1 MKKLFTAFA
10 FLFFLQ
16 HNSNAQLVSYQIQ
29 QSFTAN
35 ELDSFLSTTGFSLPV
50 LPQYDVEVYQVIYK
64 TPYKHID
71 SLVNA
76 SGIVVVP
83 KNTPC
88 PAALGCYAH
97 GTFAK
102 RLEVP
107 SYEGPERPIGLFFGG
122 IGGVLTAMPDEV
134 GLGDSDSSI
143 LIHPYI
149 NAFISGH
156 ASVNIMRAA
165 RQLAD
170 TLGLPLSGEVL
181 LTGYSQGG
189 YTTMATNKLI
199 QEQYPNE
206 FNVIASAPMSGPYD
220 LKRTMVDVML
230 STAPFSAPSYLP
242 YLLLGYH
249 SVYPA
254 LRQKYPTPSDVFKS
268 PYDTLIPPMFYSKIR
283 STGYID
289 QYCDQVPRNMIKDSV
304 IAEFANDTLH
314 PLRLILAE
322 NDLLGWAPQNPVKIH
337 YCVGDDQVNYLNAVR
352 ADSAWRANGA
362 PDVQI
367 QNFGNLNH
375 GGCVEPAITSA
386 ALYLL
391 GKITQCTTG
400 IQEQEDMAFR
410 IFPNPA
416 KSQLKIVKQEGD
428 FDLSVFD
435 MNGRVVYRK
444 ALLSDTET
452 IDISNFASGFYSV
465 ELRNKQGQAAHR
477 KLAVQ

>member
-1 MKKLFTAFA
+1 MKKLFTALAVF
-10 FLFFLQ
+10 FLF
-16 HNSNAQLVSYQIQ
+16 HHTSNAQLVSYRIQ

-35 ELDSFLSTTGFSLPV
+35 ELDSFLSTTGFALPI
-50 LPQYDVEVYQVIYK
+50 LPQYDVDIYQVIYK

-83 KNTPC
+83 KNLLC

-122 IGGVLTAMPDEV
+122 IGGVLTAMPDEL

-143 LIHPYI
+143 IIHPYV
-149 NAFISGH
+149 NAFHSGY

-170 TLGLPLSGEVL
+170 TLSLPLSGEVL

-199 QEQYPNE
+199 QEQFPNE

-220 LKRTMVDVML
+220 LKKTMVEVML
-230 STAPFSAPSYLP
+230 STVPFSAPSYLP

-268 PYDTLIPPMFYSKIR
+268 PYDTVIPPLFYSKIR

-289 QYCDQVPRNMIKDSV
+289 QYCDPVPRNMIKDSV
-304 IAEFANDTLH
+304 IAEFSTDTLH

-337 YCVGDDQVNYLNAVR
+337 YCFSDDQVNYLNAVR
-352 ADSAWRANGA
+352 ADTAWRANGA
-362 PDVQI
+362 PSIEI

-375 GGCVEPAITSA
+375 AGCVEPAITSA

-400 IQEQEDMAFR
+400 IQEEEGMAFR

-416 KSQLKIVKQEGD
+416 TNQLKIVKQEGE
-428 FDLSVFD
+428 FDLSILD

-444 ALLSDTET
+444 GLSYDTET
-452 IDISNFASGFYSV
+452 VDISNFAAGFYSV

-477 KLAVQ
+477 KLVVQ